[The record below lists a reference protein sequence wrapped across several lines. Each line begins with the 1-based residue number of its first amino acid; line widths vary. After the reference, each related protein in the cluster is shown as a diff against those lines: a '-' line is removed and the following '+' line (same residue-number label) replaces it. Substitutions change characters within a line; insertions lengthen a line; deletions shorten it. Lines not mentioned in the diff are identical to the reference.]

1 VPELI
6 YAGCCHTLSPTL
18 QELFDEEL
26 FADFDPSMFEGFR
39 RAWENLFTRGGRGG
53 MGGCS
58 CPACR
63 RQSRMP
69 GMRVGISFGGGMFM
83 MFPG

>member
-1 VPELI
+1 MLYLLP
-6 YAGCCHTLSPTL
+6 L

-26 FADFDPSMFEGFR
+26 FEDFDPSMFDAFR
-39 RAWENLFTRGGRGG
+39 HAWENLFTRGGRGG
-53 MGGCS
+53 RGGCS

-63 RQSRMP
+63 RGSRMSAMP
-69 GMRVGISFGGGMFM
+69 MGFSIGGGMFM